1 MDRRRFLSLAFTDD
15 KEPLKVTTTLKEWV
29 PDAANPWDADAVQHL
44 YHRLG
49 FGAKKSDITL
59 ALATTPSALIDMLM
73 DDELVTTGMPE
84 PPAGW
89 QEWLWGVPYLGP
101 DYPTQHAEDNLQ
113 HDAKTDIRI
122 WWTMMMADS
131 RLQVRER
138 LTLFWHNHF
147 VVEELKVYFVAHF
160 FRYFQYLRSHA
171 WGNFRQMAKEITILP
186 AMLKY
191 LDGLWSEKGRLNE
204 NYAREL
210 MELFTMGT
218 HDRYGNQN
226 YTQEDVRMVAAAVTG
241 WRFRFEE
248 PAPNTIPPYFADY
261 YFDFETK
268 TTPFG
273 AEAKVYGLS
282 LANDKRITGDIID
295 VMFEKRAEAISWHI
309 AKKVYQEFV
318 YKGDIPE
325 GAEPIIKEMADIFW
339 ESGFELKPMLVKL
352 FKSEHFFDKTF
363 RGAAIK
369 SPYEYIVGTLRK
381 LDFNLTIDETGSLQ
395 WYAHDNGQF
404 LGNPTNVKGWE
415 GYRVWLNSGTLPKR
429 ITMISRD
436 ITIGAGINPRG
447 LNPHDGLIYDG
458 IPWKNEN
465 IFSWASQFS
474 SFGSGTFEEFVRD
487 LGKFLC
493 ALPLSDEHVTS
504 IIEQSGLIHTYEWH
518 TISKESRIGIVRK
531 VTYDIMRSAEFQ
543 LA

>member
-1 MDRRRFLSLAFTDD
+1 MDRRTFLSLAFTDD
-15 KEPLKVTTTLKEWV
+15 NRPLKVTSTLKEWI
-29 PDAANPWDADAVQHL
+29 PDAANPWDASAVQHL

-49 FGAKKSDITL
+49 FGAKKNDITL
-59 ALATTPSALIDMLM
+59 ALSTTPSALIDMLM

-89 QEWLWGVPYLGP
+89 QEWLWGVPYLGS

-113 HDAKTDIRI
+113 HDGKTDIRI

-131 RLQVRER
+131 RLQLRER

-147 VVEELKVYFVAHF
+147 VVEELKVYFIAHF
-160 FRYFQYLRSHA
+160 YRYFQYLRSHA
-171 WGNFRQMAKEITILP
+171 WGNFKSMAREITILP

-191 LDGLWSEKGRLNE
+191 LDGIWSEKGKLNE

-210 MELFTMGT
+210 MELFTMGR
-218 HDRYGNQN
+218 HDKYGNEN

-241 WRFRFEE
+241 WRFRYEE

-261 YFDFETK
+261 YFDFDTP

-273 AEAKVYGLS
+273 AEPKIYGLS
-282 LANDKRITGDIID
+282 LANDPRITGDIID
-295 VMFEKRAEAISWHI
+295 IMFEKRAEAISWHI

-318 YKGDIPE
+318 YKGDMPD
-325 GAEPIIKEMADIFW
+325 GGEPIIQEMADIFW

-352 FKSEHFFDKTF
+352 FKSEHFFDRTF

-381 LDFNLTIDETGSLQ
+381 LDIDATIEQTGSLH
-395 WYAHDNGQF
+395 WYTQDMGQF
-404 LGNPTNVKGWE
+404 LGNPSNVKGWD

-436 ITIGAGINPRG
+436 ISIGEGIDPRG
-447 LNPHDGLIYDG
+447 VNPHNGNAYSY
-458 IPWKNEN
+458 IPWKNEMVYA
-465 IFSWASQFS
+465 WVSQFD
-474 SFGSGTFEEFVRD
+474 SFSSGTFEDLVRD
-487 LGKFLC
+487 LGEFFC
-493 ALPLSDEHVTS
+493 ALPLSDEQVGA
-504 IIEQSGLIHTYEWH
+504 IIARSGLTHTYEWP
-518 TISKESRIGIVRK
+518 TLSKESRIGIVRN
-531 VTYDIMRSAEFQ
+531 VVYDIMRSAEFQ